1 MLDIYALGFNHGGMK
16 KLRCR
21 LRILMAEQD
30 PPLTQKDLAN
40 ELSLGPNTVNKLY
53 NNSFKRIDVETIEKL
68 CHFFS
73 CDINDF
79 FELKVP
85 VPRNLGKN
93 PKQERQ

>member
-1 MLDIYALGFNHGGMK
+1 
-16 KLRCR
+16 LRCR

-30 PPLTQKDLAN
+30 PPLTQKELAK

-53 NNSFKRIDVETIEKL
+53 NNSFKRIDTETIEKL

-73 CDINDF
+73 CDINEF

-85 VPRNLGKN
+85 VSRNLGEI
-93 PKQERQ
+93 PKRERQ